1 MKLVYAIISNDDS
14 ERVVQELNKA
24 GFRATKQSSTGGF
37 LKRGNTT
44 LMIVTENENVKTV
57 AGLIEKVCGKRGS
70 IDVNVPYMNFSG
82 STPNM
87 PFAYNSVKQSVEV
100 GGAVIFA
107 VDVCYY
113 NKI

>member
-1 MKLVYAIISNDDS
+1 MKLIYAIVSNDDA
-14 ERVVQELNKA
+14 ERVVQELNNA
-24 GFRATKQSSTGGF
+24 GFGATKQSSTGGF

-44 LMIVTENENVKTV
+44 IMVVTEDENLSTV
-57 AGLIEKVCGKRGS
+57 AELIESVCGKRET
-70 IDVNVPYMNFSG
+70 IDINVPYMNFSG
-82 STPNM
+82 SNHNI
-87 PFAYNSVKQSVEV
+87 PFSYPSVNQRVEV